1 MWNSDLVLFT
11 LWSGSHLLSPK
22 LMKDIKKNSKVVLM
36 AVDDEIYSTSQSI
49 YYANSVD
56 LIVTTD
62 FLEKDYTNKLELK
75 LFISL
80 SLDTI
85 FLVRI

>member
-1 MWNSDLVLFT
+1 M
-11 LWSGSHLLSPK
+11 LSPK

-80 SLDTI
+80 PDTI